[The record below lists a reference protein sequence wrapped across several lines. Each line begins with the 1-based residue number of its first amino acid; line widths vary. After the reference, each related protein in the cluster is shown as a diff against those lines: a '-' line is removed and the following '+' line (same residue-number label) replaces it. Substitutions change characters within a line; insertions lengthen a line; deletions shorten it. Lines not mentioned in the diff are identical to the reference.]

1 MINDGVMIRIVQGD
15 TYQKNLTI
23 IGVGQ
28 SLIEDVFLSC
38 SKLNLCK
45 KLTYNSKYDK
55 YMFRLEPHETS
66 ALKPITT
73 DFDITIKFTNSDA
86 RTVVYRG
93 NLVVLP
99 KTNIVVEEGDTGD

>member
-1 MINDGVMIRIVQGD
+1 MIYDNVIIKIVQGD
-15 TYQKNLTI
+15 TYQKNVTI
-23 IGVGQ
+23 MGIEQ

-45 KLTYNSKYDK
+45 KLTYNTEYDK

-66 ALKPITT
+66 ALKTITT
-73 DFDITIKFTNSDA
+73 DFDITIKFTNSDT

-99 KTNIVVEEGDTGD
+99 KINAVTEEGDTDA